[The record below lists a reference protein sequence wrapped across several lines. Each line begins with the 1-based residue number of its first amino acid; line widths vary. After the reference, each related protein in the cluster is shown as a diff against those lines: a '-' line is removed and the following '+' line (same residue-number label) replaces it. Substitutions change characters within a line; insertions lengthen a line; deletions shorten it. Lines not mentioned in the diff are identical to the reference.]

1 MASTYGSRSVRSA
14 RTLLAAASSILAL
27 VACASPASVAH
38 AADADAPSVGAGA
51 EGTEVS
57 SVVVTAES
65 NSPAAATAPAKASLD
80 ETQPESIISRGYI
93 EQVTPETGGWTTAVA
108 IAPSISG
115 ISSNGGGVGDYQT
128 VTMRGF
134 QDGEFNVTYDGLAF
148 GDTNNPTH
156 HSADYFPSSTIGAVV
171 VDRGPGAAGDLGQA
185 NFGGAIHFF
194 SPDVSDQFGMTQ
206 KLTYGSF
213 DTWASVTTI
222 NTGEVA
228 QLGGAKLLLNFD
240 ERGSN
245 GELSDSA
252 GHQYNQLA
260 KLIVPLGNDWTATL
274 FANHEY
280 TEFNFEDSSGPGE
293 TWQQVQLL
301 GKDFYMNNDP
311 DSEHYTGYN
320 YEVKRTDFEY
330 VDLKG
335 PINPSLQV
343 EDQGYTYWY
352 SNKTKSTDD
361 LTGALGPDLN
371 WVLPGGPNT
380 SPPAAKGAN
389 PDQIGGY
396 DKLNE
401 YRVIGDVVRFT
412 QDWSFGTL
420 KIGGL
425 VEGSRTFRRNCLIND
440 SLGMIPDQKFAG
452 TGSVSAACKTLEE
465 SSWLQG
471 QFFADFYWH
480 PIENLTITP
489 GFKYVDFNRS
499 VNAADETIGT
509 SATGTLKNQPLV
521 ASNNYQSPLYFLT
534 ANYKIR
540 PDLAVYGQIATSFLI
555 PELSDLY
562 VSGAQLQSLQSE
574 YTTNYQLGAVYTHG
588 RITADAD
595 VYLIDATNL
604 QVACSVPDP
613 TSPTALDGAFCNAGK
628 ARFDGVEGEAAYA
641 FDFGLTLFAN
651 GSLNEATQLANAANL
666 AAGIAANSQQELAN
680 APLWTDAVGGLYHQ
694 GPWRASL
701 TLKQSGSYVDYNTPT
716 GLANQVTFHLPGYYT
731 LDASVGYDFGRFA
744 VKLQAFNLTDV
755 RAVNSFTPGGNTKAL
770 YETSGSNGAPDSAI
784 YTFQAGRDVELTL
797 IGKF

>member
-1 MASTYGSRSVRSA
+1 MGLTYGSRSARSA
-14 RTLLAAASSILAL
+14 RTRLAVASSAIALLASASLPSI
-27 VACASPASVAH
+27 AH
-38 AADADAPSVGAGA
+38 AADADAPSAGAGA
-51 EGTEVS
+51 EGAEVS
-57 SVVVTAES
+57 SVVVTAERD
-65 NSPAAATAPAKASLD
+65 SPAAATAPSKASLD
-80 ETQPESIISRGYI
+80 ETQPESIISRSYI
-93 EQVTPETGGWTTAVA
+93 EQVTPETGGWTTVVA

-134 QDGEFNVTYDGLAF
+134 QDGEFNVTYDGIAF

-156 HSADYFPSSTIGAVV
+156 HSADYFPASTVGAVV

-194 SPDVSDQFGMTQ
+194 SPGVADQFGMTQ
-206 KLTYGSF
+206 KFTLGSF

-222 NTGEVA
+222 NTGEIA
-228 QLGGAKLLLNFD
+228 QLNGAKLLLNFD
-240 ERGSN
+240 ERGSQ

-260 KLIVPLGNDWTATL
+260 KLILPLGDDWSVTL

-293 TWQQVQLL
+293 TWQQVALL
-301 GKDFYMNNDP
+301 GKNFYMNDNP
-311 DSEHYTGYN
+311 NSEHYTGFN

-330 VDLKG
+330 ADFKG
-335 PINPSLQV
+335 PINPTLQL
-343 EDQGYTYWY
+343 EDQVYTYWY
-352 SNKTKSTDD
+352 SNKTKSTND
-361 LTGALGPDLN
+361 LTGALGPDQN

-380 SPPAAKGAN
+380 SPPTAKGSN
-389 PDQIGGY
+389 PDEIGGY

-452 TGSVSAACKTLEE
+452 TASISPACKTLEE

-471 QFFADFYWH
+471 QFFADFYWR
-480 PIENLTITP
+480 PTSNLTITP

-499 VNAADETIGT
+499 VNAPDETIGT
-509 SATGTLKNQPLV
+509 SATGTLKNQSLV

-534 ANYKIR
+534 ANYKIQ

-562 VSGAQLQSLQSE
+562 VTGVNLQSLQSE

-588 RITADAD
+588 RVTADAD
-595 VYLIDATNL
+595 IYLIDATNL
-604 QVACSVPDP
+604 QVACSIPDP
-613 TSPTALDGAFCNAGK
+613 TNPTALDGAFCNAGK
-628 ARFDGVEGEAAYA
+628 ARFQGVEGEAAYA

-651 GSLNEATQLANAANL
+651 GSLNQATQLANTANL
-666 AAGIAANSQQELAN
+666 AAGIAANPRQELAN
-680 APLWTDAVGGLYHQ
+680 SPLWTDAVGALYSH
-694 GPWRASL
+694 GPWRSSL
-701 TLKQSGSYVDYNTPT
+701 TFKQSGSYVDYNTPT
-716 GLANQVTFHLPGYYT
+716 GFTNPVTFHLPGYYT
-731 LDASVGYDFGRFA
+731 LDASIGYDFGHFA
-744 VKLQAFNLTDV
+744 IKLQGFNLTDV
-755 RAVNSFTPGGNTKAL
+755 RAVNSFTPGGNAKAL
-770 YETSGSNGAPDSAI
+770 FEVNGSDGKPDSSI
-784 YTFQAGRDVELTL
+784 YTFQAGRDIELTL